1 MNIAAPI
8 SSVKEVE
15 MLLHYGAD
23 ELYCGVRTPEW
34 EEHFGEHLWMNRRSP
49 KGANLGS
56 WEDLQQMINL
66 AHDSGTPVHVT
77 LNAPFY
83 TRSGM
88 DYLLKLAEK
97 LVTEL
102 NIDSLIVSDF
112 NFLTRLADHR
122 LPVSLHLSSLGS
134 CINSYAAD
142 FYYSMGIKRIILPRQ
157 LRLSEIKGVVTQT
170 KSPMEFEV
178 FAVNDGCFFE
188 EGFCQTTHAL
198 GGPFCLTDWEVQIQP
213 IDDNPISNAQMDRH
227 SEDLREYLWYQNNCG
242 SSFQRDGLPN
252 GPCSLCW
259 FGHFRDWG
267 VTAVKIVGREASF
280 YRKMR
285 SLQLVK
291 TVMDE
296 VNKKVGR
303 NGIGQFARSLRA
315 TPEYC
320 DKGYMC
326 YFKER

>member
-1 MNIAAPI
+1 MKIAAPT
-8 SSVKEVE
+8 SSIQEVE

-23 ELYCGVRTPEW
+23 ELYCGVQTPEW

-49 KGANLGS
+49 VGANLSS
-56 WEDLQQMINL
+56 WEDIQQMVKL
-66 AHDSGTPVHVT
+66 AHGSLTPVHVT

-83 TRSGM
+83 TRAGM

-97 LVTEL
+97 LTSEL
-102 NIDSLIVSDF
+102 NIDSLIVSDL
-112 NFLTRLADHR
+112 NFLMRLAGQNF
-122 LPVSLHLSSLGS
+122 PVNLHLSSLGS
-134 CINSYAAD
+134 CINSHAVD
-142 FYYSMGIKRIILPRQ
+142 FYHSLGIKRIILPRQ
-157 LRLSEIKGVVTQT
+157 LRLSEIKRIVTQT

-198 GGPFCLTDWEVQIQP
+198 GGPFCLTDWEVQVQRS
-213 IDDNPISNAQMDRH
+213 DGNPVATTQIEQHLA
-227 SEDLREYLWYQNNCG
+227 ELREYLWYQNNCG
-242 SSFQRDGLPN
+242 SSFQQDGLPN

-291 TVMDE
+291 AVMDE
-296 VNKKVGR
+296 VAKGGAR
-303 NGIGQFARSLRA
+303 QEIDRFARSLRA
-315 TPEYC
+315 TPQYC

-326 YFKER
+326 YFRDR

>member
-1 MNIAAPI
+1 MKIAAPI
-8 SSVKEVE
+8 SSVREAE

-34 EEHFGEHLWMNRRSP
+34 DAHFGEHLWMNRRSP
-49 KGANLGS
+49 GGANLGS
-56 WEDLQQMINL
+56 WEEIRQMVNL
-66 AHDSGTPVHVT
+66 AHGSQIPVHVT

-83 TRSGM
+83 TQAGVE
-88 DYLLKLAEK
+88 YLLKLAEK
-97 LVTEL
+97 LTDEL
-102 NIDSLIVSDF
+102 HIDSLIVSDLT
-112 NFLTRLADHR
+112 FLMRLSR
-122 LPVSLHLSSLGS
+122 RKLPVNLHLSSLGS
-134 CINSYAAD
+134 CINSHTAD
-142 FYYSMGIKRIILPRQ
+142 FYHTMGIKRIILPRQ
-157 LRLSEIKGVVTQT
+157 LRLSEIKRIVRQT

-198 GGPFCLTDWEVQIQP
+198 GGPFCLTDWEVQVRP
-213 IDDNPISNAQMDRH
+213 VDDRPVLKAH
-227 SEDLREYLWYQNNCG
+227 LGKHFEDLREYLWYQNNCG
-242 SSFQRDGLPN
+242 SSFQQDGLPN

-267 VTAVKIVGREASF
+267 ITAVKIVGREASF

-291 TVMDE
+291 AVMVEID
-296 VNKKVGR
+296 KGVGR
-303 NGIGQFARSLRA
+303 QEIAQFARSLRA
-315 TPEYC
+315 TPQYC

-326 YFKER
+326 YFKDR